1 MNLKCFL
8 FSKLNIEHILIYLYM
23 LESKF
28 LKHLQVLIP
37 RMKIIIL
44 RSSVSY
50 YTKKKEINKDK

>member
-8 FSKLNIEHILIYLYM
+8 FSKLNIEHILIYLYI

-37 RMKIIIL
+37 RIKIIIFKEF
-44 RSSVSY
+44 SVILY
-50 YTKKKEINKDK
+50 KTKRN